1 MAFPA
6 IIQGRFGDEKVT
18 SSTKKNRI
26 GARMV
31 LADGSEFVYASAGE
45 AITAGKVTMQ
55 AQTSA
60 GHIKDLV
67 VYAAAAAGV
76 SQIKLT
82 NVTTAVVASSSYTG
96 TGTTIGDYED
106 GYVFIN
112 DNAGEGQM
120 WSIKNH
126 SAAATSGGN
135 PDDTMV
141 INFYDTDKVSTALTT
156 SSEAGLIK
164 NPQNSV
170 EVWDLS
176 DIDGIV
182 AGVPR
187 ADVTSGYYFWNQVKG
202 AATVLTNG
210 SVVLGK
216 NVMTGSSTDGSV
228 DVVADDSSAEF
239 IIGGV
244 IGVAATTEYSALWL
258 NISA

>member
-1 MAFPA
+1 MAFPVE
-6 IIQGRFGDEKVT
+6 IQGSFGDEKKTT
-18 SSTKKNRI
+18 SAKKNRI
-26 GARMV
+26 GARMG
-31 LADGSEFVYASAGE
+31 LGDGSEFVYAVAGE

-55 AQTSA
+55 AQTASD
-60 GHIKDLV
+60 HIKDLAV
-67 VYAAAAAGV
+67 AAAV
-76 SQIKLT
+76 SSGATQLT
-82 NVTTAVVASSSYTG
+82 VTNGGSTAIVASSSYTG
-96 TGTTIGDYED
+96 TGTTVGDYED
-106 GYVFIN
+106 GYIFVN
-112 DNAGEGQM
+112 DAAGEGQM

-126 SAAATSGGN
+126 SIAATGA
-135 PDDTMV
+135 TIT
-141 INFYDTDKVSTALTT
+141 INLYDTDKVSTALTT
-156 SSEAGLIK
+156 SSEVGLIK

-170 EVWDLS
+170 EVWDVN

-210 SVVLGK
+210 TVVLGK

-244 IGVAATTEYSALWL
+244 IGVAATTEYSAVWL

>member
-6 IIQGRFGDEKVT
+6 ITQGRFGDEKKTT
-18 SSTKKNRI
+18 SAKKNRI

-31 LADGSEFVYASAGE
+31 LGDGSEFVYAVAGE

-55 AQTSA
+55 AQTASD
-60 GHIKDLV
+60 HIKDLAV
-67 VYAAAAAGV
+67 AAAV
-76 SQIKLT
+76 SSGATQLT
-82 NVTTAVVASSSYTG
+82 VTNGGSTAIVASSSYTG
-96 TGTTIGDYED
+96 TGTTVGTYED
-106 GYVFIN
+106 GYIFVN
-112 DNAGEGQM
+112 DAAGEGQM

-126 SAAATSGGN
+126 SIAATGA
-135 PDDTMV
+135 TIT
-141 INFYDTDKVSTALTT
+141 INLYDTDKVSTALTT
-156 SSEAGLIK
+156 SSEVGLIK

-170 EVWDLS
+170 EVWDVN

-210 SVVLGK
+210 TVVLGK
-216 NVMTGSSTDGSV
+216 NVMTGSTTDGSV

-239 IIGGV
+239 ILGGV
-244 IGVAATTEYSALWL
+244 IGVGATTEYSAVWL